1 MKNKLLTV
9 KDYSEAEGIT
19 TSAVYLRI
27 KRGTLLMIKKYG
39 TTLVFV
45 DSDKTK
51 SAGRPKKDNK

>member
-9 KDYSEAEGIT
+9 KDYAEAEGIT

-45 DSDKTK
+45 DSDKTI
-51 SAGRPKKDNK
+51 KKPRK